1 MDKLIDLLVNATIA
15 FFAWRLTNL
24 SRDRADRA
32 AQKESLR
39 AQADAL
45 TVAVLDLRHA
55 AASNR
60 ILWEGPSE
68 RGRSFLLALM
78 SHAGGV
84 ARAQD
89 FGASDRLAATAGMA
103 GQRGRDA
110 GRRPPRDQAARRHG
124 ARTRA
129 PPRYGRRAPA
139 ASPGRDPVASTAA
152 ELTTAALAEGE
163 DTARVEA
170 ALTALESALRAAL
183 EPAGPPQA
191 RRGRAVAR

>member
-32 AQKESLR
+32 AEKESLR
-39 AQADAL
+39 TQADAL

-55 AASNR
+55 AATNR
-60 ILWEGPSE
+60 ILWEGPAE

-78 SHAGGV
+78 SYAGGV
-84 ARAQD
+84 ARAQAL
-89 FGASDRLAATAGMA
+89 GASDRLALTAGMGNAAETLA
-103 GQRGRDA
+103 GD
-110 GRRPPRDQAARRHG
+110 
-124 ARTRA
+124 
-129 PPRYGRRAPA
+129 RRATKQHVATVREPVLRLATA
-139 ASPGRDPVASTAA
+139 AAPLLRHQDATVASTAA

-170 ALTALESALRAAL
+170 ALTAFESAVRAAL
-183 EPAGPPQA
+183 EPAPSRWRPRLRRRA
-191 RRGRAVAR
+191 R